1 MFERLKQKVTRR
13 QSEPALLD
21 LPPLPFGNRR
31 ALTST
36 NRTIVI
42 SDDPHPRHLPL
53 VLRLR
58 GSSLSSNAAALE
70 VPGRLRLVLK
80 KQAKELIK
88 HETSQVVG
96 KKLHSIL
103 ADLGLQQPFPLTTSN
118 NSLQGPQSKLIRT
131 FVANTNDCI
140 YLPPALL
147 ASFTYDDVENG
158 GTVIPTGEGESG
170 DALESDARGEFAE
183 FELGLPAFREWEPS
197 QLALPGELRLLA
209 LKLFYSPNHLCTEI
223 DADLPIPHVFAFI
236 IELTKE
242 TAVRDVKFDFQSC
255 VLTLWPTG
263 DPHNHYHQKEKFKI
277 GSFEWNSSLSDADYY
292 INTENSNDAKIS
304 KIGPNELAQ
313 RTKRY
318 RLVSVRE
325 LADDVD
331 PVNHPR
337 KSFLV
342 NQDTSTFSDAVSIA
356 STSAPQ
362 ENAKAGL
369 YVFLL
374 PLVFPPHMPASVTS
388 INGSLVHRLTMSMTK
403 ISEKLNRKS
412 KVYSFYNLPMVR
424 TPPSLA
430 NSVADKPIYVNRVWN
445 DAMHYII
452 TFPKKY
458 VALGSEHT
466 INVKLIPL
474 MKDVILKR
482 IKFNVLERITY
493 VSKDLR
499 REYEYDSD
507 DPYLMR
513 NPADGKIRER
523 VVHLCE
529 LKTKFRSNYT
539 GAEPFKEEV
548 IKCPDNNLLFSC
560 YEPKDDPA
568 LDDPLAKPEKS
579 TLIASPLDINIALP
593 FLTTRTDKILM
604 SASNEDPLGSAS
616 IPRRSMSLGRE
627 AIQNGQM
634 CPSSPVI
641 GTLET
646 QISHHPND
654 AISDDVDDNVLKLDS
669 SALMEDHKSSRENVQ
684 QGYTTAQKALAP
696 DSNFRHIQITHRLQV
711 SFRISKPDPK
721 DNNRMHH
728 YEVVVDTPLV
738 LLSAKCNETS
748 IQLPKYDEI
757 GTDIIA
763 ESSAPPERRG
773 ISFRTPS
780 YSHNGVSI
788 KPLDPEGDDRLPSF
802 EEAISASASPVMRS
816 FSVAEDPLSRSNSVS
831 FAGPAPAYED
841 SLPGSRVDDF
851 IPTLQIDDL
860 VIDSNVAPVP
870 RKPSTIKAA
879 LGNSFAATSSASNER
894 SDNDLSYVPHTRDD
908 RYRDEGEPASILSS
922 DSASE
927 AVSSND
933 TMSTSTSHGSSGD
946 RLNSHDIGSVSPRTR
961 PHHKNGCERRNESF
975 SHGISTMPLLK
986 NVSVEH
992 VGDDTAQRN
1001 ELARIL
1007 STDLGDPKQLGFPH
1021 AY

>member
-1 MFERLKQKVTRR
+1 MEKPVADPGGSDTTGGDCVASER
-13 QSEPALLD
+13 PAQAESH
-21 LPPLPFGNRR
+21 PPTVGAGALGSPPSPFGNRR
-31 ALTST
+31 ADVHQQ
-36 NRTIVI
+36 N
-42 SDDPHPRHLPL
+42 HRHQRRPPPSPSAAGAETQ
-53 VLRLR
+53 R
-58 GSSLSSNAAALE
+58 SLSSNAAALE
-70 VPGRLRLVLK
+70 VPGRSRSVSK
-80 KQAKELIK
+80 KQAKLIK
-88 HETSQVVG
+88 HETSPG
-96 KKLHSIL
+96 AKKLHSIL
-103 ADLGLQQPFPLTTSN
+103 ADLGLQQPFPH
-118 NSLQGPQSKLIRT
+118 LQ
-131 FVANTNDCI
+131 
-140 YLPPALL
+140 
-147 ASFTYDDVENG
+147 
-158 GTVIPTGEGESG
+158 
-170 DALESDARGEFAE
+170 
-183 FELGLPAFREWEPS
+183 
-197 QLALPGELRLLA
+197 QLAPGA
-209 LKLFYSPNHLCTEI
+209 PVQ
-223 DADLPIPHVFAFI
+223 A
-236 IELTKE
+236 
-242 TAVRDVKFDFQSC
+242 
-255 VLTLWPTG
+255 
-263 DPHNHYHQKEKFKI
+263 DPHKTPTTPKLARS
-277 GSFEWNSSLSDADYY
+277 GPTSLLS
-292 INTENSNDAKIS
+292 
-304 KIGPNELAQ
+304 GPSA
-313 RTKRY
+313 T
-318 RLVSVRE
+318 VSVRE

-337 KSFLV
+337 KSFSV

-548 IKCPDNNLLFSC
+548 IK
-560 YEPKDDPA
+560 Y
-568 LDDPLAKPEKS
+568 
-579 TLIASPLDINIALP
+579 
-593 FLTTRTDKILM
+593 
-604 SASNEDPLGSAS
+604 
-616 IPRRSMSLGRE
+616 
-627 AIQNGQM
+627 
-634 CPSSPVI
+634 
-641 GTLET
+641 
-646 QISHHPND
+646 
-654 AISDDVDDNVLKLDS
+654 DVDDNVLKLDS

-696 DSNFRHIQITHRLQV
+696 DSNFRHIQILTAFKSHSEFPSQIQKIITGCITMKLSSTH
-711 SFRISKPDPK
+711 
-721 DNNRMHH
+721 HWCC
-728 YEVVVDTPLV
+728 LV
-738 LLSAKCNETS
+738 PSVMK
-748 IQLPKYDEI
+748 LPFNYQI
-757 GTDIIA
+757 FC
-763 ESSAPPERRG
+763 SPERRG

-1001 ELARIL
+1001 ELARIS